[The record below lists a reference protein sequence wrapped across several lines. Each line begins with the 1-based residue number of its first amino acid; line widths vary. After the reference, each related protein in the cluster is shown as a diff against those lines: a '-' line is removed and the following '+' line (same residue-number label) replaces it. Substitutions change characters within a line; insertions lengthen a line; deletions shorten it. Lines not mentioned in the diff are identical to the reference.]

1 MSNNINRNTRTFLD
15 AVSAAG
21 ASESVATDH
30 RFKEVNERCYAG
42 TLTTGD
48 SIEVQV
54 SFDNST
60 WFTYATEDVTPFT
73 GLILGPWP
81 YIRFNKVGITGA
93 ATVIGQI

>member
-1 MSNNINRNTRTFLD
+1 MSSNIIRNTRTFLN
-15 AVSAAG
+15 AVSDAG
-21 ASESVATDH
+21 ASESVETDH

-60 WFTYATEDVTPFT
+60 WFTYATVTDTSFT

-81 YIRFNKVGITGA
+81 YIRFNKVGTAGA
-93 ATVIGQI
+93 ATVVAQV